1 MSKLDDLM
9 RETAERN
16 RKIEEKRRQEMTFI
30 DKVKEKFWI
39 VLKWLF
45 MFLIAISFFYECKG
59 IFIKS
64 VDDAQEGDYMEH
76 ILDKV
81 P

>member
-39 VLKWLF
+39 VLKWFF
-45 MFLIAISFFYECKG
+45 MFLSKR
-59 IFIKS
+59 
-64 VDDAQEGDYMEH
+64 
-76 ILDKV
+76 L
-81 P
+81 

>member
-1 MSKLDDLM
+1 MPRLEDLM
-9 RETAERN
+9 KQALERN
-16 RKIEEKRRQEMTFI
+16 REVEEKRRQEMTFF
-30 DKVKEKFWI
+30 DKFKERVWI
-39 VLKWLF
+39 VLKWIITF
-45 MFLIAISFFYECKG
+45 IIAVSLLYECKG

-64 VDDAQEGDYMEH
+64 VDDTHEGDYMEH

>member
-39 VLKWLF
+39 VLKWFF
-45 MFLIAISFFYECKG
+45 MFLIAISFLYECKE

>member
-1 MSKLDDLM
+1 
-9 RETAERN
+9 
-16 RKIEEKRRQEMTFI
+16 MTCI

-39 VLKWLF
+39 VLKWFF
-45 MFLIAISFFYECKG
+45 MFLIAISFLYECKG

>member
-30 DKVKEKFWI
+30 DKVKEKCWI
-39 VLKWLF
+39 VLKWFF
-45 MFLIAISFFYECKG
+45 MFLIAISFLYECKG